1 MTNLKKDELRIIKSI
16 QMIDMPTRQL
26 ISESVNL
33 SVQKVSVVLKSL
45 EKKKII
51 RKGGKSFSVSGRPSY
66 LYEVNPLQMYTI
78 GASISNQSMTI
89 VIIDATKKI
98 VASQSIMF
106 SEEARSSKDIS
117 IFIEEIINPLNQAKK
132 ELEKEDKIPVAIG
145 ISLPGMIDTARRVWL
160 SGLQLP
166 GVNNLD
172 INKEICKRL
181 ETPVYVEDN
190 SRIISYYEKS
200 MGHGKDINN
209 FVVLY
214 LGIGV
219 GAGIIINNSIY
230 RGSHGTAGEI
240 GHLIQAHNNYRCSC
254 GNVGCL
260 ETVTS
265 QSGVIRMFQDRL
277 SEGVYS
283 LLQSYAGTDELTIE
297 AILESAQKGDKL
309 SRNTLFEIGQFIGDA
324 CVTLINLFNPEK
336 VFITG
341 SLEILKDYFL
351 DAINLSL
358 NRKVFPT
365 ILEQTQV
372 EFTPYSSE
380 NEALGAAL
388 FAISQYWDDILSSE
402 DNEVNTNCE

>member
-1 MTNLKKDELRIIKSI
+1 MTNLKKDELIIIKSI
-16 QMIDMPTRQL
+16 QMLETPTRQL
-26 ISESVNL
+26 ISENVNL
-33 SVQKVSVVLKSL
+33 SVQKVSVILKSL

-51 RKGGKSFSVSGRPSY
+51 RKNGKSFSSSGRPSY

-78 GASISNQSMTI
+78 GASINNQNMTI
-89 VIIDATKKI
+89 VIIDAIKEI
-98 VASQSIMF
+98 VSTETIMF
-106 SEEARSSKDIS
+106 SKEALSGKDIS
-117 IFIEEIINPLNQAKK
+117 IYIEEIITPLKKAKEK
-132 ELEKEDKIPVAIG
+132 LEQENKIPVAIG

-181 ETPVYVEDN
+181 DMPVYVEDN
-190 SRIISYYEKS
+190 SRIISYYEKTV
-200 MGHGKDINN
+200 GHGKNIND

-219 GAGIIINNSIY
+219 GAGIIINNTIY
-230 RGSHGTAGEI
+230 RGAHGTAGEI

-265 QSGVIRMFQDRL
+265 QSGVVRMFQDRL

-283 LLQSYAGTDELTIE
+283 ILQQYRGRDDLTIE
-297 AILESAQKGDKL
+297 AILDAADKGDKL
-309 SRNTLFEIGQFIGDA
+309 ARNTLFEIGQFIGDA
-324 CVTLINLFNPEK
+324 CVTLIDLFNPEK

-341 SLEILKDYFL
+341 PLEIFKDYFS
-351 DAINLSL
+351 DAVKLSL
-358 NRKVFPT
+358 TRKVFPT
-365 ILEQTQV
+365 ILKQTQIQ
-372 EFTPYSSE
+372 FTPYSYE

-388 FAISQYWDDILSSE
+388 FSISQYWDDLLTHE
-402 DNEVNTNCE
+402 ALEVDSDCD